1 MSLQNIGA
9 LSQASCRF
17 YRFAMQQV
25 DDYNIR
31 RIFQQR
37 FDIYQQLLNLV
48 VLKGAQPAV
57 EENSQVEAAVD
68 WFDAAQ
74 SSIQRFDNLIFL
86 DLLEVQEGVALT
98 TLKKSVKATETQE
111 LGAQLAQFAASLQ
124 VNRDD
129 LAALKAQ
136 YRHQQGPFASFQS

>member
-31 RIFQQR
+31 RVFQQR

-48 VLKGAQPAV
+48 ALKGAQPEV
-57 EENSQVEAAVD
+57 DNNPQVAATVG
-68 WFDAAQ
+68 WFEAAQ
-74 SSIQRFDNLIFL
+74 SSIQSFDNLIFL
-86 DLLEVQEGVALT
+86 DLLEVQEGVTLD
-98 TLKKSVKATETQE
+98 TLKKSVKSTETQE
-111 LGAQLAQFAASLQ
+111 LSAQLAQLAASLQ

-129 LAALKAQ
+129 LTALKAQ
-136 YRHQQGPFASFQS
+136 YRHQQGAFASFQS